1 MSSVFRALL
10 GVNFAAEEPGD
21 KVVVKSEGME
31 VGPAEDVWSS
41 EHGWVPEEELVC
53 VCLHM
58 LVSLHMVEPWRRGQV
73 LRTLMGPKES
83 VASACFCMDAAR
95 RRGQAL

>member
-1 MSSVFRALL
+1 MSSVCRALL
-10 GVNFAAEEPGD
+10 GVNFAAEEL
-21 KVVVKSEGME
+21 
-31 VGPAEDVWSS
+31 VWSS

-73 LRTLMGPKES
+73 LRTLMDPKES
-83 VASACFCMDAAR
+83 VACACLRMDAPR